1 MFLFLSVMT
10 GNLGDG
16 QINAG
21 GGVRNGTHIKR
32 NLIPLQN
39 KCFILAVQNFILT
52 YRSSTLHYKSIQRC
66 IYNEKNINCRT
77 LSDIPYQ

>member
-21 GGVRNGTHIKR
+21 GGVRNGTRIKTEFNSAAKQALYFDSSKHHI
-32 NLIPLQN
+32 NL
-39 KCFILAVQNFILT
+39 
-52 YRSSTLHYKSIQRC
+52 
-66 IYNEKNINCRT
+66 
-77 LSDIPYQ
+77 